1 MNKKIIEK
9 LRQLPEKPGTYQMLN
24 KAKQIIYVGKAK
36 NLKQRVSSYFR
47 GVHDLKTTLL
57 VNDVEDFTFIITKS
71 EKEALLLEIS
81 QIKKHLPKYNIQFIG
96 SNSYPYIEITD
107 ELYPRLR
114 ITRSIKNKNNKYCFG
129 PFPDVSSARNTLK
142 VLNAIFPFRKC
153 VKLPKKTCLYYS
165 INQCLAPCE
174 FEIDPFEFT
183 KMKQDVKKF
192 LSGKTKSYID
202 KYKEKMEYYSNK
214 LEYEKALEYKNL
226 IYAIEKTTEKQ
237 QVIFLDDLN
246 RDILNFVTYDNYLA
260 INILF
265 MRQGRLLFSTSKILS
280 YYLGIDDVLSTYLI
294 DYYDKNLI
302 PDEIILPYGYDWS
315 LLNEFYGKTITTPRK
330 GRKYKLLEMA
340 KENAKLYMESNLK
353 KYLDK
358 ENKTIIA
365 LENLESILKLDNIK
379 RIDIFDNSNISGQY
393 LVSAMVVFEN
403 GLPNKNE
410 YRKYRI
416 KTVNNSDDYHMMQE
430 VIYRRYQNLLVE
442 NLTHPDLIIVDG
454 GIHQLRAAKDV
465 LNKLNLDIPV
475 IGLIKD
481 NHHKTKS
488 ILAWDESEILL
499 DRHSFVYSLL
509 YNMQEEVHRFAIK
522 YHRLVAGKAIYA
534 SILDSI
540 PKVGKA
546 TKEKLLKKYKTLDKI
561 KSAPREEL
569 RSLRISNEA
578 IDNIYLALKDI
589 KTK

>member
-1 MNKKIIEK
+1 
-9 LRQLPEKPGTYQMLN
+9 
-24 KAKQIIYVGKAK
+24 
-36 NLKQRVSSYFR
+36 
-47 GVHDLKTTLL
+47 
-57 VNDVEDFTFIITKS
+57 
-71 EKEALLLEIS
+71 
-81 QIKKHLPKYNIQFIG
+81 
-96 SNSYPYIEITD
+96 
-107 ELYPRLR
+107 
-114 ITRSIKNKNNKYCFG
+114 
-129 PFPDVSSARNTLK
+129 
-142 VLNAIFPFRKC
+142 
-153 VKLPKKTCLYYS
+153 
-165 INQCLAPCE
+165 
-174 FEIDPFEFT
+174 
-183 KMKQDVKKF
+183 
-192 LSGKTKSYID
+192 
-202 KYKEKMEYYSNK
+202 
-214 LEYEKALEYKNL
+214 
-226 IYAIEKTTEKQ
+226 
-237 QVIFLDDLN
+237 
-246 RDILNFVTYDNYLA
+246 
-260 INILF
+260 
-265 MRQGRLLFSTSKILS
+265 
-280 YYLGIDDVLSTYLI
+280 
-294 DYYDKNLI
+294 
-302 PDEIILPYGYDWS
+302 
-315 LLNEFYGKTITTPRK
+315 
-330 GRKYKLLEMA
+330 
-340 KENAKLYMESNLK
+340 
-353 KYLDK
+353 
-358 ENKTIIA
+358 
-365 LENLESILKLDNIK
+365 
-379 RIDIFDNSNISGQY
+379 
-393 LVSAMVVFEN
+393 MVVFEN

-488 ILAWDESEILL
+488 ILTWDELEILL

-522 YHRLVAGKAIYA
+522 YHRFVAGKSIYA

-569 RSLRISNEA
+569 RNLRISNEA